1 MRIPLFVIVL
11 ALANFLVPLNS
22 TMIVVALPTV
32 ARDLAVEPVSL
43 VPRLLADYRDR
54 VRQEPGNV
62 AFTPG
67 ADRDDPTSF
76 WVYEEYADAA
86 AFQAHLES
94 AHNEEF
100 NRAVGPHLHGG
111 TSRLRMLTPLPREDA
126 DG

>member
-1 MRIPLFVIVL
+1 MGPAMTGSSDAVVL
-11 ALANFLVPLNS
+11 IAELTS
-22 TMIVVALPTV
+22 TVVGTTAV
-32 ARDLAVEPVSL
+32 A
-43 VPRLLADYRDR
+43 RLLADYRDR